1 MQPLFTMQNVQMVA
15 AKSTILDFSELSVN
29 RGEVFVILGPNGSGK
44 STLLRMAAGLEK
56 PTRGII
62 RMVDSPSLSELE
74 YRRQIATVFQS
85 PLLLSDTVENN
96 ISAGLKFRNLPAADV
111 KQRTAEWMA
120 RLHIEHLAK
129 RRAHSLS
136 GGEAQRV
143 SLARAFCLETPLILM
158 DEPFSA
164 LDGPTRHQLIYDL
177 RAILSETN
185 QTCLFVTHDLEEALA
200 IGDKV
205 AVFFNGYLHQAGTL
219 QEVFTQPATP
229 ETAAFVGVD
238 TIFAGQV
245 IENNEDHLSI
255 QANGFCVEAVGTASA
270 GTSVYVCLRPED
282 ITLSDA
288 ASTGPSST
296 ARNHIPCK
304 IVRLINQGPFVKVF
318 LDAGFPLT
326 ALITRTSAAEM
337 NLIAGKNML
346 AVFKATAIHLIE
358 HGKITLK

>member
-1 MQPLFTMQNVQMVA
+1 MQPLLSMQNIRVVA
-15 AKSTILDFSELSVN
+15 GKSTILDFAELTVN
-29 RGEVFVILGPNGSGK
+29 QNEVLVILGPNGAGK
-44 STLLRMAAGLEK
+44 STLLRVAAGLEN
-56 PTRGII
+56 PSRGTVQW
-62 RMVDSPSLSELE
+62 VDSPHLSDLE
-74 YRRQIATVFQS
+74 FRRQVATVFQS

-96 ISAGLKFRNLPAADV
+96 ISAGLKFRNLPGGEI
-111 KQRTAEWMA
+111 KKRTSEWMA
-120 RLHIEHLAK
+120 RLHIDHLAK
-129 RRAHSLS
+129 RRAHTLS

-143 SLARAFCLETPLILM
+143 SLARAFCIETPMILM

-164 LDGPTRHQLIYDL
+164 LDGPTRQQLIYDL
-177 RAILSETN
+177 RAILSDTN

-200 IGDKV
+200 IGDRV
-205 AVFFNGYLHQAGTL
+205 AIFFSGHLHQTGPM
-219 QEVFTQPATP
+219 QQVFTQPATP

-255 QANGFCVEAVGTASA
+255 QANGFCIEAVGSSTV
-270 GTSVYVCLRPED
+270 GTNVYVCLRPED